1 MTRPAHRNQGP
12 TREERAFFEELVA
25 LRQWYT
31 SRGTEDGIAVVTVHH
46 VIAEANAQ
54 MRREGPGPRV
64 TRLGIDAN

>member
-1 MTRPAHRNQGP
+1 M
-12 TREERAFFEELVA
+12 A

-46 VIAEANAQ
+46 VIAAANAQ
-54 MRREGPGPRV
+54 MRREGPAPRA